1 VFPVSLAVAMLSIL
15 INWIIQARP
24 KGFLFNDRNERVI
37 DFANLKRGFFSKLL
51 FKNTI
56 SGKELG
62 MVGFESVTFKF
73 TKGKIC
79 IESNKPS
86 ASVRVDNKPLS
97 NKTELVD
104 KTWIGVGGKLY
115 SFVQ

>member
-1 VFPVSLAVAMLSIL
+1 M
-15 INWIIQARP
+15 NNIIQL
-24 KGFLFNDRNERVI
+24 K
-37 DFANLKRGFFSKLL
+37 NLSKFYKTKKKIKVL
-51 FKNTI
+51 NNI
-56 SGKELG
+56 N
-62 MVGFESVTFKF
+62 FKF

>member
-1 VFPVSLAVAMLSIL
+1 M
-15 INWIIQARP
+15 
-24 KGFLFNDRNERVI
+24 
-37 DFANLKRGFFSKLL
+37 KRGLLSKIL
-51 FKNTI
+51 FKNKI
-56 SGKELG
+56 SGSELG
-62 MVGFESVTFKF
+62 MTGLEEVTFKF

-79 IESNKPS
+79 IETNKPS

-97 NKTELVD
+97 KKTELVG

>member
-1 VFPVSLAVAMLSIL
+1 MFHL